1 MSLVNI
7 ETYYIFPSIDLSN
20 NVFRHSPVVED
31 EQRQRIEIII
41 PEGSYDLID
50 ISQTIKNDMKGR
62 GHVDE
67 NIKISANT
75 NTLKSVPL
83 FLVSIYSVLG
93 FENRVY

>member
-7 ETYYIFPSIDLSN
+7 ETYYSFPSIDLSN

-31 EQRQRIEIII
+31 EQRI

>member
-1 MSLVNI
+1 MFLGIVLWSKMNK
-7 ETYYIFPSIDLSN
+7 EKKK
-20 NVFRHSPVVED
+20 
-31 EQRQRIEIII
+31 I